1 MLACGRVRPE
11 LAPGEP
17 AVDKKTVYEE
27 VRLPRLWILDPRYD
41 NIEVYH
47 SGEFGRVLKQMLAGH
62 DLLTDGDL
70 PGFQTTIA
78 QLFAPPS
85 SE

>member
-1 MLACGRVRPE
+1 
-11 LAPGEP
+11 
-17 AVDKKTVYEE
+17 
-27 VRLPRLWILDPRYD
+27 
-41 NIEVYH
+41 VYH